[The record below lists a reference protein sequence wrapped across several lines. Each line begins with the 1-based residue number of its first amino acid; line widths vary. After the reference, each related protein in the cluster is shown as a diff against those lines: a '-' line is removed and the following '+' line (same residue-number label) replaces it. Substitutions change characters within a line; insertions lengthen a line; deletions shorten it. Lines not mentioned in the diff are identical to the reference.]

1 MIGGSVF
8 ALIALAKSF
17 KKSCSANRCMYVS
30 RTNVDRLVISVAL
43 HRTESCIKAIGA
55 LNLVA
60 LKCNKLASNEWIK
73 FGAVAF
79 LIDSKT

>member
-1 MIGGSVF
+1 
-8 ALIALAKSF
+8 
-17 KKSCSANRCMYVS
+17 MYVS

-43 HRTESCIKAIGA
+43 HRTESCIRAIGA

-73 FGAVAF
+73 LGAVAF
-79 LIDSKT
+79 L